1 MNRASSQYSFDCLR
15 REVYRSSLSLEDV
28 ILSCIVVVVGNRG
41 GVGVKELEE
50 EKLNGRVSAA
60 LKNGEIGSTRFE
72 TILVIL
78 RFPRR

>member
-1 MNRASSQYSFDCLR
+1 M
-15 REVYRSSLSLEDV
+15 
-28 ILSCIVVVVGNRG
+28 ILSRIVVVVGNRG

-60 LKNGEIGSTRFE
+60 FKNGEIGSTRFE
-72 TILVIL
+72 TILVVL

>member
-1 MNRASSQYSFDCLR
+1 M
-15 REVYRSSLSLEDV
+15 

-60 LKNGEIGSTRFE
+60 SKNGEIGSMRFE
-72 TILVIL
+72 IILVIL